1 MTSRPSPGDEGLADP
16 MAAIAR
22 WPELHRLT
30 ERCSA
35 ASAGGAVAD
44 ARLGPPVP
52 APRQVFGIG
61 LNYRDHAGETGMDLP
76 PAPLTFTKFP
86 SCITGPTAEVPLSGA
101 SVDWEVEIVAV
112 IGAEC
117 TSVAP
122 ADAWGSVAG
131 LTLGQ
136 DISDREVQMTG
147 YAGPVLPGEELQRVR
162 ADRSRAR
169 LGGQPSP
176 IRTTSRSGATWPA
189 SGCRRRG
196 AACSSSRSRDW
207 SPTCPRSA
215 RLYPGDLIFTGT
227 PSGVGMARGR
237 FLRTGEVIV
246 SGAEGHRRA
255 AQRLRRG
262 TWPPRRPAGARGRR
276 HGAPSQLTL
285 PSSRSHAVVIP
296 KPSSRLIGS

>member
-1 MTSRPSPGDEGLADP
+1 MFRLLNVEGRAALEHEGRWHDLAAVAGDEGLADP

-35 ASAGGAVAD
+35 TSAGGAVAD

-86 SCITGPTAEVPLSGA
+86 SCITGPTAAVPLSGA
-101 SVDWEVEIVAV
+101 RVDWEVEIVAV
-112 IGAEC
+112 IGVEC

-122 ADAWGSVAG
+122 AEAWGSVAG

-147 YAGPVLPGEELQRVR
+147 TPAQFSLGKSFSAYGPIGPALVSLDTFTDPDDVALWCDVAGERMQE
-162 ADRSRAR
+162 ARSSLLIFPIPR
-169 LGGQPSP
+169 LV
-176 IRTTSRSGATWPA
+176 AYL
-189 SGCRRRG
+189 
-196 AACSSSRSRDW
+196 SSI
-207 SPTCPRSA
+207 C

-246 SGAEGHRRA
+246 SGADGIGELRNPCVEGRGPLAVGPRA
-255 AQRLRRG
+255 GGDGTATRL
-262 TWPPRRPAGARGRR
+262 
-276 HGAPSQLTL
+276 S
-285 PSSRSHAVVIP
+285 
-296 KPSSRLIGS
+296 